1 MRQSN
6 LLINACSQ
14 QGSRRKNNQDCLG
27 LSGWRSSQGLIDQF
41 SIELSNDELPALFLL
56 ADGIGGHEKGE
67 VASLTAIDTIFH
79 HFAPTQKDFNIIPAV
94 MEAHTVL
101 TLNASSS
108 YRPMGT
114 TIVGLVLTSDEATV
128 FNVGDSR
135 ALKLDDTSIIQIS
148 HDDVGDQTPQNVITQ
163 SLGGGSKLPKLNPL
177 KLNYCQGDTF
187 VLVSDGISGWLENDD
202 IHQIVKLNDADS
214 SFHLCSEAVRAGS
227 GDDVSALVIKC
238 PS

>member
-27 LSGWRSSQGLIDQF
+27 LSGWRSNQGLIDQF

-79 HFAPTQKDFNIIPAV
+79 HFVPTQKGFNIIPAV
-94 MEAHTVL
+94 MEAHTL
-101 TLNASSS
+101 LSLNANSS

-114 TIVGLVLTSDEATV
+114 TIVGLVLKSEEATV

-135 ALKLDDTSIIQIS
+135 AFKLGDNSIVQIS
-148 HDDVGDQTPQNVITQ
+148 RDDVGDQVQKNVINQ
-163 SLGGGSKLPKLNPL
+163 SLGGGSKLPKFKPF
-177 KLNYCQGDTF
+177 KLSYCEGDTF
-187 VLVSDGISGWLENDD
+187 VLVSDGISDWLD
-202 IHQIVKLNDADS
+202 IDTIQGIVKLNKSDG

-227 GDDVSALVIKC
+227 GDDVSAVVIKC
-238 PS
+238 

>member
-1 MRQSN
+1 MAR
-6 LLINACSQ
+6 

-27 LSGWRSSQGLIDQF
+27 LIGWRSSQGLIDQF

-79 HFAPTQKDFNIIPAV
+79 HFAPTQKGFNIIPAV

-108 YRPMGT
+108 YRPLGT
-114 TIVGLVLTSDEATV
+114 TIVGLVLDSDGATV

-148 HDDVGDQTPQNVITQ
+148 QDDVGKQTPQNVITQ
-163 SLGGGSKLPKLNPL
+163 SLGGGSKLPKLNPR
-177 KLNYCQGDTF
+177 KLSYCQDDTF

-202 IHQIVKLNDADS
+202 IHKIVKLNGADS
-214 SFHLCSEAVRAGS
+214 SLHLCSEAVRAGS

-238 PS
+238 SD

>member
-27 LSGWRSSQGLIDQF
+27 LSGWRSSQGLVDKF
-41 SIELSNDELPALFLL
+41 SIELSNDELPTLFLL

-67 VASLTAIDTIFH
+67 VASFTAVDTIFH
-79 HFAPTQKDFNIIPAV
+79 HFAPTEKDFNIIPAV

-101 TLNASSS
+101 SLNTNSS

-114 TIVGLVLTSDEATV
+114 TIVGIVLDSDEATV

-135 ALKLDDTSIIQIS
+135 AFKLADNSIVQIS
-148 HDDVGDQTPQNVITQ
+148 RDDVGDQTQKNVINQ
-163 SLGGGSKLPKLNPL
+163 SLGGGSKLPKFKPR
-177 KLNYCQGDTF
+177 KLSYCDGNTF
-187 VLVSDGISGWLENDD
+187 VLVCDGISDWLEKDK
-202 IHQIVKLNDADS
+202 IQEIVKLNNLDS
-214 SFHLCSEAVRAGS
+214 SFHLCAEAVRAGS
-227 GDDVSALVIKC
+227 GDDVSAVVIRC
-238 PS
+238 